1 MLPLA
6 VWRMERSAR
15 CWLRRKMAGEKKMKP
30 RIGSNVKS
38 LRELGFEFGMPSASK
53 REIAMEVIRRAHRL
67 GVMTS
72 ELMKRK

>member
-1 MLPLA
+1 
-6 VWRMERSAR
+6 
-15 CWLRRKMAGEKKMKP
+15 MKP

-53 REIAMEVIRRAHRL
+53 REIAMEVIRRARRL

>member
-1 MLPLA
+1 MPLA

-15 CWLRRKMAGEKKMKP
+15 CWLRRKTVGEKKMKS
-30 RIGSNVKS
+30 RIGVNVKS